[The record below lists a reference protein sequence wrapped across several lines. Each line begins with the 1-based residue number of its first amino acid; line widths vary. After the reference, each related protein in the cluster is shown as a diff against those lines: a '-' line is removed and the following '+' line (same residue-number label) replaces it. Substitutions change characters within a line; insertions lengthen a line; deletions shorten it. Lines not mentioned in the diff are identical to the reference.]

1 VSEIAKIQVTIMSN
15 MEAVASDNPAV
26 TAPAS
31 QKVPPPSPPPRRDGA
46 HGSRSSSQSTSN
58 TQVDTPAET
67 SPSTTPYFPT
77 TKHDHGWR
85 RIVRNFSP
93 SWFSVTMGT
102 GIVSVIFISIPWQA
116 PWLYYLSLTFFIL
129 NAILFALATVISL
142 LRYTLYPEIWPV
154 MLHDPVNSLFLATI
168 PMGFATL
175 IEGWVFLL
183 IPHWGPWARTVAWG
197 AWMLDAIVAFGVT
210 ACLSWNLL
218 SQERTGTSL
227 SRITAAQLL
236 PIAATL
242 VAAGT
247 GAEVAEVLEGSG
259 KKMGTLLTCYVMW
272 GAGMPLALT
281 VIVVYYQRLA
291 VHKLPARE
299 IIVSSFLP
307 LGPLG
312 FGGYG

>member
-1 VSEIAKIQVTIMSN
+1 MANMNATASN
-15 MEAVASDNPAV
+15 NPAM

-31 QKVPPPSPPPRRDGA
+31 QNVPPPPPSPPRNGSY
-46 HGSRSSSQSTSN
+46 GSRSSSQSTTN
-58 TQVDTPAET
+58 TQIDNPA
-67 SPSTTPYFPT
+67 SPSPTHDSSSYRTPN
-77 TKHDHGWR
+77 KHDLGWR

-102 GIVSVIFISIPWQA
+102 GIVSVIFISIPYPA
-116 PWLYYLSLTFFIL
+116 HWLTSLSLTFFIL
-129 NAILFALATVISL
+129 NALLFSLAFLTSV
-142 LRYTLYPEIWPV
+142 LRYTLYPEIWTV
-154 MLHDPVNSLFLATI
+154 MIQDPINSLFLGTI

-183 IPHWGPWARTVAWG
+183 VPHWGTWARYVAWG

-210 ACLSWNLL
+210 AFLSWNLL

-247 GAEVAEVLEGSG
+247 GAEVCEVLPG
-259 KKMGTLLTCYVMW
+259 KERQLGTLLTCYVMW

-291 VHKLPARE
+291 VHKLPASE

>member
-1 VSEIAKIQVTIMSN
+1 
-15 MEAVASDNPAV
+15 
-26 TAPAS
+26 
-31 QKVPPPSPPPRRDGA
+31 
-46 HGSRSSSQSTSN
+46 
-58 TQVDTPAET
+58 
-67 SPSTTPYFPT
+67 
-77 TKHDHGWR
+77 
-85 RIVRNFSP
+85 
-93 SWFSVTMGT
+93 MGT
-102 GIVSVIFISIPWQA
+102 GIVSIIFISIPWQSYQD
-116 PWLYYLSLTFFIL
+116 WLWYLSLIFFLL
-129 NAILFALATVISL
+129 NTVLFALAFLTSL
-142 LRYTLYPEIWPV
+142 LRYTLYPEIWGV
-154 MLHDPVNSLFLATI
+154 MIRDPVNSLFLATI

-183 IPHWGPWARTVAWG
+183 VPRWGVWARYVAWG
-197 AWMLDAIVAFGVT
+197 AWMADAVLAFSLT
-210 ACLSWNLL
+210 AFLSFMLL

-227 SRITAAQLL
+227 QRITAAQLL

-247 GAEVAEVLEGSG
+247 GAEVAAILPG
-259 KKMGTLLTCYVMW
+259 KEMQLGTILCCYFMW